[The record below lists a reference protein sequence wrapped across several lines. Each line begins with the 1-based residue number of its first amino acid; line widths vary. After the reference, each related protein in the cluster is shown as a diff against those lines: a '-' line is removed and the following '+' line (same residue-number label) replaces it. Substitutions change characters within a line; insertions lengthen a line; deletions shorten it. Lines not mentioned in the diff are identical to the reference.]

1 MIEARN
7 FQFLVF
13 GLSAA
18 WAIVIAYMFYL
29 VRRDKKLTQ
38 ELSRLRDML
47 SDREKSQ
54 NCNEG
59 EEAVLG
65 STLRQTAPSP
75 PQPQKRSAP
84 PQLLLGGFPS
94 PVPAQAAQ
102 SRLSGIAA

>member
-18 WAIVIAYMFYL
+18 WIVVIGYLFYL

-47 SDREKSQ
+47 SDREKS
-54 NCNEG
+54 
-59 EEAVLG
+59 
-65 STLRQTAPSP
+65 
-75 PQPQKRSAP
+75 
-84 PQLLLGGFPS
+84 
-94 PVPAQAAQ
+94 
-102 SRLSGIAA
+102 SR